1 MKLGLTLL
9 GLTAGHFISGFDHD
23 HVGDDVVP
31 AQPVIYNPPAPPMAP
46 SLPGLIRK
54 IYFSE
59 SLNFRDDNG
68 NIL

>member
-1 MKLGLTLL
+1 MKLGLTFL

-54 IYFSE
+54 KIFSRIVKFPW
-59 SLNFRDDNG
+59 S
-68 NIL
+68 